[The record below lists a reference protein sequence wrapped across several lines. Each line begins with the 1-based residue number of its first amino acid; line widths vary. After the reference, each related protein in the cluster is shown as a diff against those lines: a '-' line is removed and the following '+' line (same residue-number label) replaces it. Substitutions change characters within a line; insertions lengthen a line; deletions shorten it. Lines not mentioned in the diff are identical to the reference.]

1 MNIYL
6 GLYILLFFLAFC
18 RALQELVIND
28 CKDRSESSRE
38 CGLIDRIRVFFVICV
53 YYLHTSRVFMQKYPI
68 FAQNL
73 TIKRY
78 ELQLVERKKR
88 YYLRRAE

>member
-1 MNIYL
+1 MKK
-6 GLYILLFFLAFC
+6 LLII
-18 RALQELVIND
+18 E
-28 CKDRSESSRE
+28 CKDRCEPPKG
-38 CGLIDRIRVFFVICV
+38 CGLIDRIRVFFVISV
-53 YYLHTSRVFMQKYPI
+53 YYLHTSHDFMQKDAI

-88 YYLRRAE
+88 YYLRCVE